1 MKDSLTSLYQQFLA
15 ELKNATTEQ
24 ALEQVRVAFLGRSG
38 HLTELMKQ
46 LKDLSVDEKRVVGPQ
61 LNQLKIDLESSFKK
75 REQELFAAQVAHIHE
90 KNKYFDV
97 TAYQK
102 NDLPARL
109 HIYTHIIQEL
119 EDIFISMGYDVLD
132 GPEIENDYYN
142 FETLNIPMD
151 HPAKDMHDTF
161 WLNVP
166 GMLMRTHTSNV
177 QAHAMES
184 KRPPM
189 AVFAPGR
196 VYRNEAID
204 ASHEFMFSQA
214 ECIFIDKDVSLSH
227 LLATA
232 QTFLKQLFQKDDL
245 HIRVRPGYFPFVEPG
260 LEIDVSCP
268 FCSKGCST
276 CKKTGWIELLG
287 SGLIHPNVLR
297 TSGIN
302 PDIYSGFAFGLGI
315 ERLAM
320 IRHGIDDIRLFHS
333 SNLSFLDQF

>member
-1 MKDSLTSLYQQFLA
+1 MKDSLTSLYQQFLS
-15 ELKNATTEQ
+15 ELQNATTEQ
-24 ALEQVRVAFLGRSG
+24 ALEQVRVAFLGRNG
-38 HLTELMKQ
+38 HLTEVMKQ

-61 LNQLKIDLESSFKK
+61 VNQLKIDLETSFKK
-75 REQELFAAQVAHIHE
+75 REQEVFNAEVTRIHE
-90 KNKYFDV
+90 QNKYFDV

-102 NDLPARL
+102 NDLPARI
-109 HIYTHIIQEL
+109 HIYTKIIQEL

-132 GPEIENDYYN
+132 GKEIENDYYN

-166 GMLMRTHTSNV
+166 GMLMRTHTSTV
-177 QAHAMES
+177 QAHAMEQ
-184 KRPPM
+184 KQPPM

-204 ASHEFMFSQA
+204 ASHEFMFTQA
-214 ECIFIDKDVSLSH
+214 ECMFIDKNVSVSH

-232 QTFLKQLFQKDDL
+232 QAFLNQLFQKQDL
-245 HIRVRPGYFPFVEPG
+245 KIRVRPGYFPFVEPG

-302 PDIYSGFAFGLGI
+302 PDIYSGFAFGFGI

-320 IRHGIDDIRLFHS
+320 IRHSIDDIRLFHS

>member
-1 MKDSLTSLYQQFLA
+1 MKDSLTSLYQQFLS
-15 ELKNATTEQ
+15 ELQTATNEH

-46 LKDLSVDEKRVVGPQ
+46 LKGLSVDEKRVVGPL
-61 LNQLKIDLESSFKK
+61 LNQFKIDLETSYQK
-75 REQELFAAQVAHIHE
+75 RAQELFAAQVAEIHE
-90 KNKYFDV
+90 KNKFFDV
-97 TAYQK
+97 TAYK
-102 NDLPARL
+102 KEELPARI
-109 HIYTHIIQEL
+109 HIYTKIIQEL
-119 EDIFISMGYDVLD
+119 EDIFISMGYDVID
-132 GPEIENDYYN
+132 GPEIETDYYN

-166 GMLMRTHTSNV
+166 GMLMRTHTSTV
-177 QAHAMES
+177 QAHAME
-184 KRPPM
+184 KKTPPM

-204 ASHEFMFSQA
+204 ASHEFMFTQA
-214 ECIFIDKDVSLSH
+214 ECMFIDKNVSLSH

-232 QTFLKQLFQKDDL
+232 QAFLKQLFQKDDL

-260 LEIDVSCP
+260 VEIDVSCP

-302 PDIYSGFAFGLGI
+302 PEIYSGFAFGIGI

-333 SNLSFLDQF
+333 SNISFLDQF